1 MSFLIKRL
9 LLAGI
14 FNSCLFL
21 FLFIGIQ
28 NSSNKS
34 KVDFLIN
41 ETIELPVS
49 FIVGSSFILG
59 SILGSFNVFNMN
71 NEKNSSKRYKIFRA
85 NDSWNSFC
93 NKCRCC
99 NSKYISIWD
108 FENRSLLQDLLA
120 IFKSKNI
127 SIVFLF
133 KSSWGKNSISGNLL
147 ILLSLTQFS
156 YLQACKQLLKNL
168 PQI

>member
-21 FLFIGIQ
+21 LLFIGIQ
-28 NSSNKS
+28 NSSNKR

-59 SILGSFNVFNMN
+59 SILGSFYVLNMN
-71 NEKNSSKRYKIFRA
+71 NEKK
-85 NDSWNSFC
+85 
-93 NKCRCC
+93 
-99 NSKYISIWD
+99 
-108 FENRSLLQDLLA
+108 
-120 IFKSKNI
+120 
-127 SIVFLF
+127 
-133 KSSWGKNSISGNLL
+133 
-147 ILLSLTQFS
+147 
-156 YLQACKQLLKNL
+156 
-168 PQI
+168 